1 MVMKILL
8 LGASG
13 NVGRLVVAKLLADG
27 HDVVAFVYGAAP
39 FEETDHLHI
48 VQGDVHKE
56 ADIRQA
62 LDGVEVVM
70 STLGSWHTKTQDIL
84 ASAMANAVPAMKS
97 TGISRIIT
105 LTGSDARLP
114 GERPTFWQR
123 LLRPVFMVIAPKIL
137 RDGETHLRILA
148 ESGLAWTTLRSPVM
162 RSKGEEGRSRL
173 TANPP
178 KPWESIHRNDVA
190 AQLVNLLKDDTFA
203 GRAPHI
209 HSH

>member
-1 MVMKILL
+1 MLMKILL

-13 NVGRLVVAKLLADG
+13 NIGRLVVSKLLADG

-39 FEETDHLHI
+39 FEETEHLRI

-62 LDGVEVVM
+62 IQGVDVVM

-84 ASAMANAVPAMKS
+84 TSAMTNVIPAMK
-97 TGISRIIT
+97 TYGVTRIIT

-114 GERPTFWQR
+114 GEKPTFLQR
-123 LLRPVFMVIAPKIL
+123 LLRPVFMILAPKIL
-137 RDGETHLRILA
+137 RDGEAHLRILA
-148 ESGLAWTTLRSPVM
+148 ESGLTWTALRSPVM
-162 RSKGEEGRSRL
+162 RSKGEEGRSIV
-173 TANPP
+173 NFSPP

-190 AQLVNLLKDDTFA
+190 AQLVVLLKDDAFA
-203 GRAPHI
+203 DKAPHI